1 MSSEQTQQAF
11 PDKQFYQS
19 SNGDVWYLSEDPATG
34 LLAVKHVANTQSGG
48 HVSFLDVESFVRSG
62 NGPEHQ
68 AFRELGVHAPT
79 TTTLIAYDV
88 HPASG
93 PRYQD
98 LTEAIQSLGA
108 WWHHLETV
116 WIVKSSKAA
125 VEIRDQLQA
134 YIGTDDQ
141 LLVVDIS
148 GVKAEWVGINGSG
161 SAWLAENVLQKI
173 SG

>member
-1 MSSEQTQQAF
+1 MSGQR
-11 PDKQFYQS
+11 FYQS
-19 SNGDVWYLSEDPATG
+19 SNGDCWYLDEDPATG
-34 LLAVKHVANTQSGG
+34 LAAVKHVANPQSGG
-48 HVSFLDVESFVRSG
+48 HISFVDIASFLSSG
-62 NGPEHQ
+62 NGPEQ
-68 AFRELGVHAPT
+68 HALRQLAT
-79 TTTLIAYDV
+79 TEKLATILIAYDV
-88 HPASG
+88 HPTSDS
-93 PRYQD
+93 RYSE
-98 LTEAIQSLGA
+98 LAEEIQSLGP

-148 GVKAEWVGINGSG
+148 GVKAEWVGINGPG
-161 SAWLAENVLQKI
+161 SAWLAENVLQKV